1 MGKCCRGLSWS
12 AHAQDFW
19 STDRAITA
27 YDLPDIDQVIQ
38 FPVFAQAL
46 VMGYNVPAI
55 AGDPDLVSA
64 YTTHNTLTIDA
75 VV

>member
-1 MGKCCRGLSWS
+1 MWVNAVVVCRGP

-19 STDRAITA
+19 STDRAVTA
-27 YDLPDIDQVIQ
+27 DDLPEIDQVIQ

-55 AGDPDLVSA
+55 ACAGDPDLVSA
-64 YTTHNTLTIDA
+64 YTTQHSHD
-75 VV
+75 